1 VPVHQQFQ
9 VEPVQQYPNGYGFS
23 ISNQY
28 HRPLFLIVYPT
39 DAEAAA
45 AHSAIAAALADAIEV
60 WNFP

>member
-1 VPVHQQFQ
+1 MPAHQQFQ
-9 VEPVQQYPNGYGFS
+9 VEPVQQYQNGHGFN

-39 DAEAAA
+39 DAEAAV
-45 AHSAIAAALADAIEV
+45 AHDAVAAALANAIEV